1 MHEYIPVALIIAS
14 VLSGILFNRRDTNEL
29 KADMNTK
36 FADMKADTNRQFSE
50 VNTKLADLKADMN
63 RQFTEVNRRLD
74 IVDSDLKQFHTITGK
89 LEGRVDELSRR

>member
-50 VNTKLADLKADMN
+50 VNT
-63 RQFTEVNRRLD
+63 
-74 IVDSDLKQFHTITGK
+74 S
-89 LEGRVDELSRR
+89 